1 MSLCINNRAKKLCSA
16 QATETEMTKNN
27 RNFNGNIF
35 SSTQS
40 HLQSER
46 LHSER
51 EMVLLNSDFGIKI
64 YVKRIMQI
72 TKQQNTLTTIKKNCD
87 SKDDDTDTLM
97 TLPFEKLVIRVRI
110 IILWRQLKKKHA
122 ENPTKITQ
130 LTHHC
135 FGQTLLLLLRVN
147 GAVRQ
152 PN

>member
-64 YVKRIMQI
+64 YVKHIMQI

-110 IILWRQLKKKHA
+110 IILWPQLKKNTRK
-122 ENPTKITQ
+122 TRQK
-130 LTHHC
+130 
-135 FGQTLLLLLRVN
+135 LLSSHIIALAKRCCYYS
-147 GAVRQ
+147 A
-152 PN
+152 

>member
-110 IILWRQLKKKHA
+110 IILWPQLKKNTRK
-122 ENPTKITQ
+122 TRQK
-130 LTHHC
+130 
-135 FGQTLLLLLRVN
+135 LLSSHIIALAKRCCYYS
-147 GAVRQ
+147 A
-152 PN
+152 